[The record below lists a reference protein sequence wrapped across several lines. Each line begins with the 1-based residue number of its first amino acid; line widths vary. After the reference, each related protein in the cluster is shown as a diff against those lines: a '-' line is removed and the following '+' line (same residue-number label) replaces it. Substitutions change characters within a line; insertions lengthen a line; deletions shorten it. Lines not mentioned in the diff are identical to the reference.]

1 MVTPVLDFILGLIV
15 GVCVSELS
23 AYLSSLGVYSKAP
36 EAKPQGVA
44 ATSVSVNGGGITL
57 ESYNAR
63 LLERRFEIL

>member
-1 MVTPVLDFILGLIV
+1 
-15 GVCVSELS
+15 LS